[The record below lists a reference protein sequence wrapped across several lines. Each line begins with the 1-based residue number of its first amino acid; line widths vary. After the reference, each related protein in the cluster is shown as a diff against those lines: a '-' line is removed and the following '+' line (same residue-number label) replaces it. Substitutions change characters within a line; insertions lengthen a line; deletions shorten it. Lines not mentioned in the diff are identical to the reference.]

1 MSASAVQLAKAGPV
15 SKGTR
20 AFARFEW
27 MLALRYLRSRRSRFL
42 PSVIA
47 AISFLAI
54 MVAVTTLIVVMSVM
68 NGFHLELM
76 NKIIGVNGH
85 LFLQAS
91 GRPLENYDAV
101 IGRLAKVPGIRFA
114 LPMVEGAAGVSSRV
128 QQTGALVRG
137 VRERDLKMLPGIGA
151 NVKQGTLDGFDS
163 SEGVAIGQ
171 RMADNL
177 GVRIGDSISILTA
190 RGEATPFGMAPRIKA
205 YPVVAIFQIGVSEF
219 DNIFVYMPLQEAQ
232 AYFSREGQATV
243 IEAFADDPDSMDDIR
258 ARIDAA
264 LEEPLLMVD
273 WRQRNQTFFE
283 ALKVERTVMFF
294 ILTLIVLVAS
304 LSIISGLTMLVKD
317 KGRAIAILRTM
328 GATSGAI
335 MRVFLLT
342 GISIGIA
349 GTGAGFLFGVLLA
362 RNLEPIRVFIN
373 RMFNLNVF
381 DPTYYFLSQLPSSI
395 RLADVLSVVLLSLTL
410 SILATIYPSWR
421 AARLDPVD
429 ALRYE

>member
-1 MSASAVQLAKAGPV
+1 MAPT
-15 SKGTR
+15 TR
-20 AFARFEW
+20 FSDAAQEPIRTRPFARFEW
-27 MLALRYLRSRRSRFL
+27 MLASRYLRARRVGFL

-54 MVAVTTLIVVMSVM
+54 TLAVATLIVVMSVM

-91 GRPLENYDAV
+91 GRALDNYDEV
-101 IGRLAKVPGIRFA
+101 LAKLEKVQGMKFV

-137 VRERDLKMLPGIGA
+137 VREKDIKRLPGIGG
-151 NVKQGTLDGFDS
+151 NVRLGTLDGFDT

-177 GVRIGDSISILTA
+177 GVRIGDTISILTA

-219 DNIFVYMPLQEAQ
+219 DNIFVYMPLEEAQ
-232 AYFSREGQATV
+232 SYFNREGQATV
-243 IEAFADDPDSMDDIR
+243 IEGFVHDPERMDEIR
-258 ARIDAA
+258 ARIEKATD
-264 LEEPLLMVD
+264 EPLLMAD
-273 WRQRNQTFFE
+273 WRQRNQSFFE

-328 GATSGAI
+328 GATSGAV
-335 MRVFLLT
+335 MRVFLMT
-342 GISIGIA
+342 GAMIGIA
-349 GTGAGFLFGVLLA
+349 GTLAGFLLGLLVA
-362 RNLEPIRVFIN
+362 RNLEAMRVFLN
-373 RMFNLNVF
+373 RIFSLNLF
-381 DPTYYFLSQLPSSI
+381 DPTYYFLSQLPSVVRMS
-395 RLADVLSVVLLSLTL
+395 DVVTVVILSLTL
-410 SILATIYPSWR
+410 SLLATIYPSWR

>member
-1 MSASAVQLAKAGPV
+1 MAPPTRMSDSAHEP
-15 SKGTR
+15 SRTR
-20 AFARFEW
+20 PFARFEW
-27 MLALRYLRSRRSRFL
+27 MLASRYLRARRVGFL

-54 MVAVTTLIVVMSVM
+54 TLAVATLIVVMSVM

-91 GRPLENYDAV
+91 GRALENYDEV
-101 IGRLAKVPGIRFA
+101 IAKLEKVQGMKFV

-137 VRERDLKMLPGIGA
+137 VREKDIKRLPGIGG
-151 NVKQGTLDGFDS
+151 NVRLGTLDGFDT

-177 GVRIGDSISILTA
+177 GVRIGDTISILTA

-219 DNIFVYMPLQEAQ
+219 DNIFVYMPLEEAQ
-232 AYFSREGQATV
+232 SYFNREGQATV
-243 IEAFADDPDSMDDIR
+243 IEGFVHDPERMDEIR
-258 ARIDAA
+258 ARIEKATDK
-264 LEEPLLMVD
+264 PLLMAD
-273 WRQRNQTFFE
+273 WRQRNQSFFE

-328 GATSGAI
+328 GATSGAV
-335 MRVFLLT
+335 MRVFLMT
-342 GISIGIA
+342 GAMIGIA
-349 GTGAGFLFGVLLA
+349 GTLAGFLLGLLVA
-362 RNLEPIRVFIN
+362 RNLEAMRVFLN
-373 RMFNLNVF
+373 RIFSLNLF
-381 DPTYYFLSQLPSSI
+381 DPTYYFLSQLPSVVRMS
-395 RLADVLSVVLLSLTL
+395 DVVTVVILSLTL
-410 SILATIYPSWR
+410 SLLATIYPSWR

>member
-1 MSASAVQLAKAGPV
+1 MSDSAHEP
-15 SKGTR
+15 SRTR
-20 AFARFEW
+20 PFARFEW
-27 MLALRYLRSRRSRFL
+27 MLASRYLRARRVGFL

-54 MVAVTTLIVVMSVM
+54 TLAVATLIVVMSVM

-91 GRPLENYDAV
+91 GRALENYDEV
-101 IGRLAKVPGIRFA
+101 IAKLEKVQGMKFV

-137 VRERDLKMLPGIGA
+137 VREKDIKRLPGIGG
-151 NVKQGTLDGFDS
+151 NVRLGTLDGFDT

-177 GVRIGDSISILTA
+177 GVRIGDTISILTA

-219 DNIFVYMPLQEAQ
+219 DNIFVYMPLEEAQ
-232 AYFSREGQATV
+232 SYFNREGQATV
-243 IEAFADDPDSMDDIR
+243 IEGFVHDPERMDEIR
-258 ARIDAA
+258 ARIEKATDK
-264 LEEPLLMVD
+264 PLLMAD
-273 WRQRNQTFFE
+273 WRQRNQSFFE

-328 GATSGAI
+328 GATSGAV
-335 MRVFLLT
+335 MRVFLMT
-342 GISIGIA
+342 GAMIGIA
-349 GTGAGFLFGVLLA
+349 GTLAGFLLGLLVA
-362 RNLEPIRVFIN
+362 RNLEAMRVFLN
-373 RMFNLNVF
+373 RIFSLNLF
-381 DPTYYFLSQLPSSI
+381 DPTYYFLSQLPSVVRMS
-395 RLADVLSVVLLSLTL
+395 DVVTVVILSLTL
-410 SILATIYPSWR
+410 SLLATIYPSWR